1 MVDDTDEDIQP
12 DPDDLEEEEFAEPE
26 LGEDVD
32 DDAIADELADI
43 DELGDDLGE
52 DDFVDVLEDSLDVH
66 DVLAAVEE
74 PRPRVRTEDKEDEDE
89 DEVDPDDVEA
99 DLDTILKD
107 RLEAYDETA
116 EDDEEEPAGATTV
129 EEGDLPSK
137 REGEFPCP
145 SCFLLV
151 SAKQVARTGNCP
163 HCGDPIQ
170 IPVGI

>member
-12 DPDDLEEEEFAEPE
+12 DPDDLEEEDFAEPE

-43 DELGDDLGE
+43 
-52 DDFVDVLEDSLDVH
+52 
-66 DVLAAVEE
+66 EE